1 MRTENTPV
9 GVHLINDYESQVAE
23 KVCPIG
29 VMGQD
34 AGMQHVGVGKDDNA
48 ILADGGPMGLGGVTI
63 IDRGF

>member
-1 MRTENTPV
+1 MRTEYTPV

-34 AGMQHVGVGKDDNA
+34 AGMQHVRVGKDDIA
-48 ILADGGPMGLGGVTI
+48 ILADGGTMRLGGVAI
-63 IDRGF
+63 VDR